1 VTTVSTPLGELPGA
15 VVVVA
20 NVLAWLVW
28 VIAVG
33 YVAHVQPLRRVDHDT
48 WLTRARAFEDGGR
61 WYERVLHIKQWKD
74 RLPEGGSFFK
84 GGFAKRS
91 IAGGDADVMQRFV
104 AETRRAEYAHWV
116 MMFGGVLFVPWNPW
130 WADVFNVLLG
140 VAINTPCL
148 LVQRYNRLRLQRV
161 LTRRGA
167 RGVS

>member
-15 VVVVA
+15 VVVGA

-28 VIAVG
+28 VVAIG

-48 WLTRARAFEDGGR
+48 WLTRPRGFEDGGR
-61 WYERVLHIKQWKD
+61 WYDRVLHIKQWKD

-91 IAGGDADVMQRFV
+91 VAGGDAYVMQRFV

-116 MMFGGVLFVPWNPW
+116 MMFGGVLFVAWNPW
-130 WADVFNVLLG
+130 WADVFNLLLG
-140 VAINTPCL
+140 VAINVPCL

-167 RGVS
+167 RGAG

>member
-15 VVVVA
+15 VVVGA

-28 VIAVG
+28 VVAIG

-48 WLTRARAFEDGGR
+48 WLTRPRGFEDGGR

-84 GGFAKRS
+84 GGFAKRTV
-91 IAGGDADVMQRFV
+91 AGGDAYVMQRFV

-140 VAINTPCL
+140 IAINAPCL
-148 LVQRYNRLRLQRV
+148 IVQRYNRLRLQRV

-167 RGVS
+167 RGAG